1 LKQLIQD
8 IKSGETILQEVPG
21 PQLQQGHILVR
32 THRTLVSSGTERML
46 IEFGKANIISKAMQ
60 QPERVKQVVDKIKTD
75 GFFPAIESVMRKLD
89 EPLPLGYCNAGE
101 IIGVGENVS
110 GFSVGDRIATNG
122 YHAELIS
129 VSKNLSAKIPDNV
142 SYDEAAFTPVA
153 AIALQGIRLLEPT
166 FGETFVVI
174 GLGLIGQIAAQLLA
188 ANGCRVIGFD
198 LNESRVTLASSQ
210 KVSAFPAHGS
220 EAIKQVMSI
229 TQDVGADGVLITAS
243 SSSDEIISQ
252 SARMCRKRGRVVL
265 TGVTGMHLNR
275 KDFYEKEI
283 SFRVSSSYGPG
294 RYDDEYEVKGNDYP
308 LPYVRWSAKRNFEA
322 VLEAMSKGT
331 LDVKPLISEI
341 VPVEHYKRV
350 YDNLLSSKGL
360 TSVFTYDTLVN
371 HTSIVKISKKERAP
385 GKEVIGISGA
395 GNFTRGKLLPE
406 LKKLNANV
414 KYISSETGLS
424 ASLLAKKFRI
434 EFAASGFENI
444 LKDEEINSVF
454 IMTPHHLHAEQTI
467 AALKAGKNVFVEKPL
482 AINTAQLN
490 AVRNAYEKS
499 ASGIVVGF
507 NRRFSP
513 YSIKA
518 KKLLSGAAL
527 LQVVATMN
535 AGNIPKENLLHDLEY
550 GGGRIIGEA
559 CHYFDLISFLTGS
572 RIQSV
577 LMAAT
582 GTETRLNTDSA
593 SIFLKYAN
601 GSLGIVNYFSNGHST
616 YPKERIE
623 IFSAGRT
630 MAIDNFRSLKLFG
643 FKGSGMSG
651 SQDKG
656 HNEQYK
662 KYLNFLRNGGEPPVA
677 FDEIVNTTLASFA
690 ALESLKEKKWID
702 IE

>member
-21 PQLQQGHILVR
+21 PQLQRGHILVR

-46 IEFGKANIISKAMQ
+46 VEFGKANIISKAMQ
-60 QPERVKQVVDKIKTD
+60 QPERVKQVIDKIKTD
-75 GFFPAIESVMRKLD
+75 GFFPAVESVMRKLD

-101 IIGVGENVS
+101 VIGVGADVS
-110 GFSVGDRIATNG
+110 GFSVGDRVATNG

-129 VSKNLSAKIPDNV
+129 VSKNLSAKIPDSV

-153 AIALQGIRLLEPT
+153 AVALQGIRLLEPT

-174 GLGLIGQIAAQLLA
+174 GLGLIGQIAIQLLA

-198 LNESRVTLASSQ
+198 LNELRVALASSQ
-210 KVSAFPAHGS
+210 KVFAFAAQGS
-220 EAIKQVMSI
+220 EAVKQVIDM
-229 TQDVGADGVLITAS
+229 TQDIGADGVLITAS
-243 SSSDEIISQ
+243 SASDEIISQ
-252 SARMCRKRGRVVL
+252 SARMCRKRGRIVL
-265 TGVTGMHLNR
+265 TGVTGLHLNR

-308 LPYVRWSAKRNFEA
+308 LPFVRWSAKRNFEA

-360 TSVFTYDTLVN
+360 TSVFTYDTLVDHN
-371 HTSIVKISKKERAP
+371 TVVKISKKEKVL

-406 LKKLNANV
+406 LKKLNTNI
-414 KYISSETGLS
+414 KFISSETGLS

-434 EFAASGFENI
+434 EFASSGFENI
-444 LKDEEINSVF
+444 LKDKEINSVF
-454 IMTPHHLHAEQTI
+454 IMTPHHLHAEQTV
-467 AALKAGKNVFVEKPL
+467 AALEAGKNVFVEKPL
-482 AINTAQLN
+482 AINVQQLK
-490 AVRNAYEKS
+490 AVENAYEKS
-499 ASGIVVGF
+499 AAGIVVGF

-518 KKLLSGAAL
+518 KKLLNGAAPI
-527 LQVVATMN
+527 QVVATMN

-559 CHYFDLISFLTGS
+559 CHYFDLISFFTGS

-577 LMAAT
+577 LMAAA
-582 GTETRLNTDSA
+582 GTETKLNTDIA
-593 SIFLKYAN
+593 SIFLKYNN
-601 GSLGIVNYFSNGHST
+601 GSLGVVNYFSNGHSS
-616 YPKERIE
+616 YPKEKIE

-630 MAIDNFRSLKLFG
+630 MLIDNFRSLKLFG

-656 HNEQYK
+656 HHEQYK
-662 KYLNFLRNGGEPPVA
+662 KYLNFLRDGGEA
-677 FDEIVNTTLASFA
+677 LISFEEIVNTSRASLA